1 MSWIEIIQHIAKKN
15 KPVLI
20 ATGASDMN
28 DVERAFNTIEKFNK
42 KICIMQCNT
51 NYTAKKENLIS

>member
-1 MSWIEIIQHIAKKN
+1 
-15 KPVLI
+15 
-20 ATGASDMN
+20 MN

-51 NYTAKKENLIS
+51 NYTAKKRKS